1 MFWLRIRPVL
11 LAAQTQPPLRQLEK
25 TVSSSSGG
33 NAPISVRLQNVTN
46 ELRQIQDSLAS
57 EKELDPRILIDF
69 RDAVNRVRNTAWG
82 MEQYANSKT
91 AETDPNTVLT
101 ALAGERVRVVYQ
113 LCKHVQ
119 ADLANTEIQFQKG
132 RLFQL
137 RDATQ
142 ELASQLGK
150 VVGE

>member
-1 MFWLRIRPVL
+1 MATHRFPYGFRTSR
-11 LAAQTQPPLRQLEK
+11 
-25 TVSSSSGG
+25 
-33 NAPISVRLQNVTN
+33 TN
-46 ELRQIQDSLAS
+46 FGKIQDLLAS

-91 AETDPNTVLT
+91 AETDPNTVLRT
-101 ALAGERVRVVYQ
+101 LAGERVRVAYQ

-119 ADLANTEIQFQKG
+119 NDLANTEIQFQ
-132 RLFQL
+132 RSQLSRL

-142 ELASQLGK
+142 ELALRLGE

>member
-1 MFWLRIRPVL
+1 VL

-82 MEQYANSKT
+82 WSNMPIQKQ
-91 AETDPNTVLT
+91 PKLT
-101 ALAGERVRVVYQ
+101 RTPYSRSWQGSVSALPISF
-113 LCKHVQ
+113 
-119 ADLANTEIQFQKG
+119 ANTFKP
-132 RLFQL
+132 
-137 RDATQ
+137 T
-142 ELASQLGK
+142 
-150 VVGE
+150 

>member
-1 MFWLRIRPVL
+1 VFWLRIRPVL

-33 NAPISVRLQNVTN
+33 NAPISVRLQHVTN
-46 ELRQIQDSLAS
+46 ELRQIQELLAS

-91 AETDPNTVLT
+91 AETDPNAVLT
-101 ALAGERVRVVYQ
+101 VLAGERVRVTYQ
-113 LCKHVQ
+113 LCKHLQ
-119 ADLANTEIQFQKG
+119 ADLANPEVQFQRG
-132 RLFQL
+132 RLLQL
-137 RDATQ
+137 RDAIR
-142 ELASQLGK
+142 ELSLQLGL
-150 VVGE
+150 

>member
-1 MFWLRIRPVL
+1 M
-11 LAAQTQPPLRQLEK
+11 
-25 TVSSSSGG
+25 SSSSGG
-33 NAPISVRLQNVTN
+33 NASISVRLQNVTN
-46 ELRQIQDSLAS
+46 ELRQIQGLLAS

-91 AETDPNTVLT
+91 AETDPSTVLM
-101 ALAGERVRVVYQ
+101 ALAGERVRVAYQ

-119 ADLANTEIQFQKG
+119 ADLANSEIQFQKG
-132 RLFQL
+132 QLLQL

-142 ELASQLGK
+142 ELASQLGE
-150 VVGE
+150 VIGE